1 LKITTETDLHREEPS
16 IIHVSG
22 GLLNEPPILVAVE
35 ALTFG
40 HLLPL
45 FIVELLP
52 EAGQIDG
59 RVERTLQQ
67 RVQAVLGAKLA
78 LLLQI
83 EK

>member
-1 LKITTETDLHREEPS
+1 
-16 IIHVSG
+16 
-22 GLLNEPPILVAVE
+22 
-35 ALTFG
+35 LTFG